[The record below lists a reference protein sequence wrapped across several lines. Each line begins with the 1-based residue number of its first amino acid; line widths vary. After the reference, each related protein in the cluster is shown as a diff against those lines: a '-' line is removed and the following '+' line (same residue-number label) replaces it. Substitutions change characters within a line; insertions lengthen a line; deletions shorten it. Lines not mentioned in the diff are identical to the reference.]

1 MRYRYRP
8 PRRHR
13 RGRRHEPAAVLLVT
27 EDDPLLVRAA
37 AALAHAAWRYR
48 SELAPL
54 TVTVLLALCG
64 TWMHARHPGWAIGLA
79 VLTATVTAAL
89 AIPPARWPV
98 GRWASRWPLVARPA
112 ERLYAASVT
121 GVAGAWLAA
130 ATAFGPGTPPLP
142 TVAAL
147 GTLAAGLP
155 WWIDRRRRAR
165 VRVARIIERW
175 PTFAEAIGLPG
186 SRIQSA
192 VVDKW
197 GWTARLAL
205 RRGQTAQHVVN
216 AAGAIASALAVP
228 PGGVRVEPDASRADR
243 ALLRVV
249 ETDPHAR
256 PIPWKPAAIQSVVDL
271 IELGL
276 FEDGSP
282 VMVRLLYRNTLVG
295 GIVGSGKSGVLNVL
309 LAALAGCLDVVIWGI
324 DLKGGMEL
332 RPWAGC
338 LDRLA
343 TTPADAVALLRDAI
357 GELDRR
363 AALLT
368 ATEQRLWRPTS
379 EHPALLIVFDEYAE
393 LPDAA
398 HAHAD
403 SLARRGRAVAVN
415 LLAATQRPTQRAM
428 GHGAVRSQM
437 DVRICL
443 RVREPRDTD
452 LILGQGKTA
461 SGWHAHALDA
471 PGKFLISDPE
481 HDTPRRA
488 RACLITDHD
497 VTRTVARNATGR
509 PRLSTESAGGAPDAT
524 ANQPDHPD
532 PSRGDGTADAEAAL
546 WVALR
551 DAADAGLSV
560 ADLERLTGMGRRWVY
575 YRLRR
580 HAQAG
585 RAVQTARGR
594 WRATHA
600 PTGNTT

>member
-1 MRYRYRP
+1 M
-8 PRRHR
+8 
-13 RGRRHEPAAVLLVT
+13 
-27 EDDPLLVRAA
+27 
-37 AALAHAAWRYR
+37 
-48 SELAPL
+48 
-54 TVTVLLALCG
+54 
-64 TWMHARHPGWAIGLA
+64 
-79 VLTATVTAAL
+79 
-89 AIPPARWPV
+89 
-98 GRWASRWPLVARPA
+98 
-112 ERLYAASVT
+112 
-121 GVAGAWLAA
+121 AGAWLAA
-130 ATAFGPGTPPLP
+130 ATAFGPDTPPLP
-142 TVAAL
+142 TVAVL
-147 GTLAAGLP
+147 GTLAAGVP
-155 WWIDRRRRAR
+155 WWVDRRRRAR

-228 PGGVRVEPDASRADR
+228 PGGVRVEPEASRADR

-249 ETDPHAR
+249 EVDPHAR
-256 PIPWKPAAIQSVVDL
+256 PIPWKPAAVQSVADL

-282 VMVRLLYRNTLVG
+282 VLVRLLYRNTLVG

-343 TTPADAVALLRDAI
+343 TTPDEAVTLLRDAV

-368 ATEQRLWRPTS
+368 ATEERLWQPTPDR
-379 EHPALLIVFDEYAE
+379 PALLIAVDEYAE
-393 LPDAA
+393 LPDEA
-398 HAHAD
+398 HPQAD
-403 SLARRGRAVAVN
+403 SVARRGRAVAVN
-415 LLAATQRPTQRAM
+415 LLAATQRPTQKAM

-443 RVREPRDTD
+443 RVREPRDAD
-452 LILGQGKTA
+452 LILGQGKSA
-461 SGWHAHALDA
+461 AGWHAHSLDA

-481 HDTPRRA
+481 HDTARRA
-488 RACLITDHD
+488 RAYLITDHD
-497 VTRTVARNATGR
+497 VGRTVTRHAAGR
-509 PRLSTESAGGAPDAT
+509 PRLRTEPAATTDPTTEQPALPQPSGGD
-524 ANQPDHPD
+524 
-532 PSRGDGTADAEAAL
+532 RTADAEAAL
-546 WVALR
+546 WAALR
-551 DAADAGLSV
+551 EAGDAGLSV
-560 ADLERLTGMGRRWVY
+560 ADLEHATGMGRRWIY

-600 PTGNTT
+600 PTSHRT

>member
-1 MRYRYRP
+1 
-8 PRRHR
+8 
-13 RGRRHEPAAVLLVT
+13 V
-27 EDDPLLVRAA
+27 
-37 AALAHAAWRYR
+37 
-48 SELAPL
+48 
-54 TVTVLLALCG
+54 
-64 TWMHARHPGWAIGLA
+64 A
-79 VLTATVTAAL
+79 VLTAALTAAL
-89 AIPPARWPV
+89 AIPPRWWPV
-98 GRWASRWPLVARPA
+98 GRWAVRWPMVARPA
-112 ERLYAASVT
+112 ERLYAASVLSL
-121 GVAGAWLAA
+121 AGAWLAA
-130 ATAFGPGTPPLP
+130 ATAFGPATPPLP
-142 TVAAL
+142 TVALL
-147 GTLAAGLP
+147 GTLTAGVP
-155 WWIDRRRRAR
+155 WWIDRRRRTR

-175 PTFAEAIGLPG
+175 PTFADAIGLPG
-186 SRIQSA
+186 SRILSA

-228 PGGVRVEPDASRADR
+228 PGGVRVEPDPDRADR

-249 ETDPHAR
+249 ENDPHAR
-256 PIPWKPAAIQSVVDL
+256 PIPWKPAALRSVADPV
-271 IELGL
+271 ELGL

-282 VMVRLLYRNTLVG
+282 VQVRLLYRNTLVG

-309 LAALAGCLDVVIWGI
+309 LAALAGCPDVVIWGI

-343 TTPADAVALLRDAI
+343 TTPAEAVALLRDAV

-363 AALLT
+363 AAQLT
-368 ATEQRLWRPTS
+368 ATEQRLWQPTPDR
-379 EHPALLIVFDEYAE
+379 PALLIVVDEYAE
-393 LPDAA
+393 LPDDA
-398 HAHAD
+398 HQHAD

-415 LLAATQRPTQRAM
+415 LLAATQRPTQKAM

-437 DVRICL
+437 DIRICL
-443 RVREPRDTD
+443 RVREPRDAD

-461 SGWHAHALDA
+461 AGWHAHTLDA
-471 PGKFLISDPE
+471 PGKFLTSDPE

-488 RACLITDHD
+488 RAYLITDHD
-497 VTRTVARNATGR
+497 VTRTATRHANDR
-509 PRLSTESAGGAPDAT
+509 PHLDPEPTTHDAEP
-524 ANQPDHPD
+524 AADQPDRSE
-532 PSRGDGTADAEAAL
+532 PSRGDRTADAEAAL
-546 WVALR
+546 WTALG

-560 ADLERLTGMGRRWVY
+560 ADLERITGMGRRWVY

-594 WRATHA
+594 WRATQTPRSHR
-600 PTGNTT
+600 T